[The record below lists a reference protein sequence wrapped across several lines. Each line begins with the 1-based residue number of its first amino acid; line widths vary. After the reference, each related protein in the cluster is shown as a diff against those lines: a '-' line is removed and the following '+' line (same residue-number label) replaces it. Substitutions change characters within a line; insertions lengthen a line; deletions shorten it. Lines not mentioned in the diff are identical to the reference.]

1 MLLRTF
7 FDAIELHRGD
17 KFVCARFLRPF
28 KVISTCPDNGGLADH
43 LDMVFN
49 HQCCEP
55 GGHQMAHLMAA
66 HRQPARYHAVLLADH
81 GLPGKAAAGLGTAA
95 NMHNLCIAEEQYRE
109 LAVVAVATGGVEGNA
124 ARAGDPASYHE
135 YDGVFHRIGDI
146 GPEQH
151 GTINVM
157 LAINTP
163 LTDGAM
169 VRAVMTATEAKAA
182 VLQELSIPSRQS
194 PALATGT
201 GTDQLAVMAPAEG
214 AAPLSSAGHHGKLGE
229 LIGRAV
235 ARAIRDTLVWQNGL
249 TPNRQCS
256 CGQLLERFG
265 AGVAALSERIAALLP
280 DADLADLARANLHAL
295 DRDPPSVAA
304 TAALI
309 HLHDQISWGVIPPTC
324 WPEIAAQQA
333 ALLAA
338 AASGRVDRL
347 ADYRDALAVGAFS
360 PEALV
365 TLVAAALALGF
376 GDKWHAT
383 TQRLETVVLAG
394 GIG

>member
-17 KFVCARFLRPF
+17 KFVSARFLRPF
-28 KVISTCPDNGGLADH
+28 KVISTCPANGGLADH

-55 GGHQMAHLMAA
+55 AGHQMAHLMAA
-66 HRQPARYHAVLLADH
+66 HRRPLQYQDALLADH
-81 GLPGKAAAGLGTAA
+81 GLSGKAAGLGTAA
-95 NMHNLCIAEEQYRE
+95 NMHNLCIAEENYRE

-135 YDGVFHRIGDI
+135 YDGVFHRIGNI
-146 GPEQH
+146 GPGQH

-157 LAINTP
+157 LAVNTP

-169 VRAVMTATEAKAA
+169 VRTVMTATEAKAA

-194 PALATGT
+194 PAIATGT
-201 GTDQLAVMAPAEG
+201 GTDQIAVMAPAEG

-235 ARAIRDTLVWQNGL
+235 TRAIRDTLVWQNGL

-256 CGQLLERFG
+256 CGLLLERFG

-280 DADLADLARANLHAL
+280 TPELAELARANLHAV

-304 TAALI
+304 AAALI
-309 HLHDQISWGVIPPTC
+309 HLHDQVGWGVIPPAC

-338 AASGRVDRL
+338 AASGCFDRL
-347 ADYRDALAVGAFS
+347 ADYRGTLAVEAFS
-360 PEALV
+360 SEVLV
-365 TLVAAALALGF
+365 TLVATALALGF
-376 GDKWHAT
+376 ADKWRGTA
-383 TQRLETVVLAG
+383 QRLHHVAHIEVH
-394 GIG
+394 

>member
-7 FDAIELHRGD
+7 FDAMELHRDD
-17 KFVCARFLRPF
+17 KFVSTRFLRPF
-28 KVISTCPDNGGLADH
+28 KVISTCPANGGLADH

-55 GGHQMAHLMAA
+55 AGHELPHLMAA
-66 HRQPARYHAVLLADH
+66 HRRPVPYQAALLADH
-81 GLPGKAAAGLGTAA
+81 DLADKAAAGLGTAA
-95 NMHNLCIAEEQYRE
+95 NMHNLCIAEENYRE

-146 GPEQH
+146 GPDRH

-157 LAINTP
+157 LAVNTP
-163 LTDGAM
+163 LTDGAL
-169 VRAVMTATEAKAA
+169 VRAVMTATEAKSA

-194 PALATGT
+194 PAIATGT
-201 GTDQLAVMAPAEG
+201 GTDQIAVMAPTDG
-214 AAPLSSAGHHGKLGE
+214 AAPLGSAGHHGTLGE

-265 AGVAALSERIAALLP
+265 TGAEALSARIVRLQP
-280 DADLADLARANLHAL
+280 DTDLAELADRNRHAL
-295 DRDPPSVAA
+295 DRDPPGVAA

-309 HLHDQISWGVIPPTC
+309 HLYDQVSWGVIPHTC

-338 AASGRVDRL
+338 TASGRFTSL
-347 ADYRDALAVGAFS
+347 ARYRDALAAHGVGFS
-360 PEALV
+360 PESLV
-365 TLVAAALALGF
+365 SLAAAALALGF
-376 GDKWHAT
+376 ADKWQT
-383 TQRLETVVLAG
+383 TARRLENVVQG
-394 GIG
+394 Q

>member
-7 FDAIELHRGD
+7 FDAIELHRAD
-17 KFVCARFLRPF
+17 KFVSVRFLRPF
-28 KVISTCPDNGGLADH
+28 KVISICPANGGLTGH

-55 GGHQMAHLMAA
+55 AGLQMAYLMDA
-66 HRQPARYHAVLLADH
+66 HRRPLQYQAALLADH
-81 GLPGKAAAGLGTAA
+81 GLSGKAAGLGTAA
-95 NMHNLCIAEEQYRE
+95 NMHNLCIAEESYRE
-109 LAVVAVATGGVEGNA
+109 LALVAVATGGVEGNA

-135 YDGVFHRIGDI
+135 YDGIFHRIGDI

-157 LAINTP
+157 LAVNTP

-194 PALATGT
+194 PAIATGT

-214 AAPLSSAGHHGKLGE
+214 AAPLGSAGHHGKLGE

-265 AGVAALSERIAALLP
+265 AGVAALSERIAQSLP
-280 DADLADLARANLHAL
+280 DADLAALARANLHAL

-309 HLHDQISWGVIPPTC
+309 HLHDQVGWGVIPPSC

-338 AASGRVDRL
+338 AASERFDRL
-347 ADYRDALAVGAFS
+347 TAYRDTLAVGAFS
-360 PEALV
+360 SEALV

-376 GDKWHAT
+376 IDKWRDT
-383 TQRLETVVLAG
+383 TRRLHHIAHIEAN
-394 GIG
+394 